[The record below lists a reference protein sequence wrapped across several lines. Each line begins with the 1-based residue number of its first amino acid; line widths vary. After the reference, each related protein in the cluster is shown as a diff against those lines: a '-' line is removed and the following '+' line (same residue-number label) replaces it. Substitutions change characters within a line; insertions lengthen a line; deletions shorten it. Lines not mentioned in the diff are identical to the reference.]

1 MLLQNKEKY
10 DTLKVKFMRENS
22 YVCSQILYQD
32 EAEIV
37 RGCGIIFENNG
48 YSIRSELRPGITSTS
63 LFVKGTQSLLDN
75 NIGVYDFGT
84 ESAAINYI
92 TVMSDVIRAYNE
104 KCLQNNLIA
113 APASIDDTLI
123 IGTDFGLMV
132 KAIKDDNNVCVRILT
147 QNAVL
152 ITRGSGK
159 LCEFNGLSLISK
171 HHVQLTSDTFYIRGE
186 HYNEYSDNKYHSIM
200 LSSNKEASEYVSNL
214 RGLIAK
220 FNFQLRTLD
229 ENLKNS
235 VTPVADNI
243 ESHIVC

>member
-1 MLLQNKEKY
+1 M
-10 DTLKVKFMRENS
+10 LKVKFMRENS

-48 YSIRSELRPGITSTS
+48 YSIRSELRPGITFTS

-92 TVMSDVIRAYNE
+92 TAMSDVIRAYNE
-104 KCLQNNLIA
+104 KCLQNNSVA
-113 APASIDDTLI
+113 APASIDDTFI

-132 KAIKDDNNVCVRILT
+132 KAIKDDNNVCVRILA
-147 QNAVL
+147 QMV
-152 ITRGSGK
+152 TRGSGK

-171 HHVQLTSDTFYIRGE
+171 HHVQLTSDSFYIRGE
-186 HYNEYSDNKYHSIM
+186 HYNDYSDNKYHSIM
-200 LSSNKEASEYVSNL
+200 LSSSKEAAKYVSNL

-220 FNFQLRTLD
+220 FNFQLRALD

-235 VTPVADNI
+235 ITSVADNI
-243 ESHIVC
+243 ESYIVC